1 MKCLLRVVAALV
13 SVVLIAQTSVTK
25 YVVLAPKSTTD
36 TATVSEGFAK
46 NCPNVAVTENASKAD
61 YVLEALKSQQGLWH
75 IALLSKDGDLL
86 MATHFTHSLSDH
98 YKPACKYINAKARQ
112 HNS

>member
-13 SVVLIAQTSVTK
+13 SVVLLAQTSVTK
-25 YVVLAPKSTTD
+25 YVVLAPTSNID
-36 TATVSEGFAK
+36 MATVSEAFAK

-61 YVLEALKSQQGLWH
+61 YVLEALKSPEGLWH

-86 MATHFTHSLSDH
+86 MATHFTHSLNDH
-98 YKPACKYINAKARQ
+98 YKSACKYINAKARQ